1 MRRCIVFDSL
11 FTAMLAY
18 DDFVALVVDIENV
31 AVSKKF

>member
-1 MRRCIVFDSL
+1 VFDSL

-18 DDFVALVVDIENV
+18 DGFVALVVDIENV